1 MSYFLTS
8 GLKSRLIFVLVRLQG
23 FFLFIFVLLLRSKH
37 FRTQIVNRK
46 SNRLFIFGSSY
57 SINSISAKEWEM
69 IRQSGD
75 TMSFNM
81 FYYNESID
89 IDYYV
94 LREIVIADN
103 YFGLSVIKELKNI
116 NRKIKTND
124 CYRNTLFFVMND
136 IFSAPSN
143 LWLLLFGSNFKTVH
157 YTNTL
162 DRLKSF
168 PISQTFSNIP
178 HAGSTLFD
186 CINLGIVLGYTEI
199 VLVGIDLNDSRYFYL
214 PYNETHWLSLTNN
227 VEVEHPTK
235 KRTYTVMREWHNW
248 MINNGVSLNVYSKR
262 SALADFLPLYDNP
275 VK

>member
-1 MSYFLTS
+1 ME
-8 GLKSRLIFVLVRLQG
+8 LKSRLIFVFVRLQG
-23 FFLFIFVLLLRSKH
+23 FLLFIFILLFKSKH
-37 FRTQIVNRK
+37 FRSQNVNRK
-46 SNRLFIFGSSY
+46 SNRLFIFGSSF
-57 SINSISAKEWEM
+57 SINSISTREWEM

-81 FYYNESID
+81 FYYSESID
-89 IDYYV
+89 IDYHV
-94 LREIVIADN
+94 VREVVIADN
-103 YFGLSVIKELKNI
+103 YFALNVIKELKHI
-116 NRKIKTND
+116 NNKIKSNN

-143 LWLLLFGSNFKTVH
+143 LWLLLFGSNFKTIH

-186 CINLGIVLGYTEI
+186 CINLGIVLGYAEI

-214 PYNETHWLSLTNN
+214 PYNETHWLALTNN
-227 VEVEHPTK
+227 VEDEHPTK
-235 KRTYTVMREWHNW
+235 KRTYTVMRDWYNW
-248 MINNGVSLNVYSKR
+248 MSNNGVSLKVYSKR
-262 SALADFLPLYDNP
+262 SALADFLPLYEK
-275 VK
+275 VEK